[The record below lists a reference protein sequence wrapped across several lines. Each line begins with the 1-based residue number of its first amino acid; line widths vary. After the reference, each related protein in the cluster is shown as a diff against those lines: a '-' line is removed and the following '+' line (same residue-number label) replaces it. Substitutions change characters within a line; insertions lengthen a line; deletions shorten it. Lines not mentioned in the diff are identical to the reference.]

1 MLGAGYW
8 TAIRRR
14 PRLWIALAL
23 GLLAYVAEP
32 WSLREATRAL
42 FGWNVGAW
50 AFLIMIAQMMATSS
64 EEDVR
69 AHAAEED
76 EKTAAL
82 LVIAIVA
89 ALAAF
94 AAIVLELGPVKD
106 AHGLSKALHLGLV
119 AATVLS
125 AWTFTH
131 VMFALHYAAEYYQV
145 GEGATGVQ
153 GGLIFPNCDS
163 PGWWEFGYEAFVIGC
178 ACATADVNVTTREMR
193 ATCLVQGVIA
203 FFFNTL
209 VLALTINIAA
219 GLI

>member
-14 PRLWIALAL
+14 PRLWIALVL
-23 GLLAYVAEP
+23 GVAAYVLEP
-32 WSLREATRAL
+32 WQLREATRAL
-42 FGWNVGAW
+42 LGWNVGAW

-64 EEDVR
+64 EEGIR
-69 AHAAEED
+69 RHAAEED

-82 LVIAIVA
+82 LTIAVVA
-89 ALAAF
+89 ACAAF
-94 AAIVLELGPVKD
+94 AAIVWELGPVKD
-106 AHGLSKALHLGLV
+106 MKGLSKGLHLGLV

-131 VMFALHYAAEYYQV
+131 LMFALHYAAEYYQP
-145 GEGATGVQ
+145 GPNGVE
-153 GGLIFPNCDS
+153 GGLVFPNCER

-178 ACATADVNVTTREMR
+178 ACATADVNVTSREMR

-209 VLALTINIAA
+209 VLALTINIGA